1 MSTSVIPSVSSTSVV
16 SSALSSISSILP
28 VTSVMSTDPSRE
40 EDWKTVGTVSRN
52 TSQVGLLEDGL
63 SLNNGTRLIIILFFV
78 IFEIHIQFKK
88 GFDIKMC
95 AYFCAIAVRV

>member
-1 MSTSVIPSVSSTSVV
+1 M
-16 SSALSSISSILP
+16 
-28 VTSVMSTDPSRE
+28 
-40 EDWKTVGTVSRN
+40 GTVSRN
-52 TSQVGLLEDGL
+52 TRQVGLLEDGL

-78 IFEIHIQFKK
+78 IFEFHIQFKK

>member
-1 MSTSVIPSVSSTSVV
+1 MFALFSPRIDSHLLSFQWEQWVVIP
-16 SSALSSISSILP
+16 
-28 VTSVMSTDPSRE
+28 R
-40 EDWKTVGTVSRN
+40 W
-52 TSQVGLLEDGL
+52 EDGL

-78 IFEIHIQFKK
+78 IFEFHMQFKK

>member
-1 MSTSVIPSVSSTSVV
+1 M
-16 SSALSSISSILP
+16 
-28 VTSVMSTDPSRE
+28 
-40 EDWKTVGTVSRN
+40 GTVSRN

-63 SLNNGTRLIIILFFV
+63 SLNGTRLIIILFFV

-95 AYFCAIAVRV
+95 AYNFCAIAVRV

>member
-1 MSTSVIPSVSSTSVV
+1 M
-16 SSALSSISSILP
+16 
-28 VTSVMSTDPSRE
+28 
-40 EDWKTVGTVSRN
+40 GTVSRN

-95 AYFCAIAVRV
+95 AYNFCAIAVRV

>member
-1 MSTSVIPSVSSTSVV
+1 MQAIYKLYVCFIFSFYWFTFVV
-16 SSALSSISSILP
+16 FS
-28 VTSVMSTDPSRE
+28 
-40 EDWKTVGTVSRN
+40 VGTVSCN

-63 SLNNGTRLIIILFFV
+63 SLDNGTRLIITLFFV

-95 AYFCAIAVRV
+95 AYFCAIAVRVV